1 MLRVFLLFLFS
12 NTHTQAPQQPHDVKY
27 DGDAEQAALLASA
40 VSDVWLPANAAK
52 VLARLQPQTATD
64 LLLHSLTDVNG
75 QFPPEEKSR
84 YQVATTAA
92 ATGNNKAPCR
102 LYSAAHDGRS
112 QHARED
118 YTGTLARAFAKCC
131 GGGHITWTEAER
143 GRVKALP
150 GRKAD
155 ASNRDPNHLTSA
167 ELDGSVWFHA
177 LRQQRESLVP
187 TFGDGTHASA
197 M

>member
-1 MLRVFLLFLFS
+1 MVVI
-12 NTHTQAPQQPHDVKY
+12 D
-27 DGDAEQAALLASA
+27 
-40 VSDVWLPANAAK
+40 
-52 VLARLQPQTATD
+52 ARL
-64 LLLHSLTDVNG
+64 HGVHG
-75 QFPPEEKSR
+75 VHGVR
-84 YQVATTAA
+84 W
-92 ATGNNKAPCR
+92 
-102 LYSAAHDGRS
+102 LYM
-112 QHARED
+112 Q
-118 YTGTLARAFAKCC
+118 
-131 GGGHITWTEAER
+131 
-143 GRVKALP
+143 ALP